1 MIKYFFKKHNQ
12 LFIYLMLIFIALS
25 PCFIMFNKGYIWC
38 HDNAFHYAQIQD
50 LYDSIKS
57 GSLSYYLNYET
68 ANYLGLGVRLMYG
81 SFSHLITALI
91 GILLANFGLS
101 LTASMKLVIMLSM
114 ILSAISSYKLL
125 YKACGSTISSILGAT
140 FFVLF
145 PYRFCLIYVRNAY
158 AETLALSLVP
168 LVFLGVYEILNDYS
182 SSNKPYIITIIA
194 MTLLILTH
202 NITAFYTAIFVLIYA
217 SLSFKKLSSHL
228 TDKKL
233 YLNVIISVLLIL
245 SMSSWFLFP
254 LLESKKAG
262 IYRVFDSDAMRTSLD
277 SIISSTKSAYAY
289 FESGL
294 NFKYLNNLILFLAIA
309 IILGALA
316 FFFNLYYKKR
326 KLRYLTFMIAFL
338 IAFIAIIITSFFFEI
353 DYIIYTS
360 LIFLPIFYFFP
371 FKYKKTSFKY
381 NELIS
386 FSCLSIIAVILIF
399 VGYVWKILP
408 QIFYNIQFSW
418 RLFGFLGF
426 FLGMSIGHLCSLV
439 EIKFNFICKL
449 AAAILIGALFSVIK
463 PLSINE
469 YYYSEDSKWSEENS
483 IKKEDTFYMY
493 SAGWQLEYFT
503 IDFFNSSPK
512 SSFWWE
518 IYYNLSDAKNGE
530 AIMHPGLISGS
541 ASFANYSYS
550 NGVISFDLKTEK
562 ESVIEL
568 ARVYYK
574 GYKVYL
580 KDNEGVVHE
589 LEAFNNESYV
599 AFKTDLSGEVLVY
612 YKKTPAINAGIC
624 LSFIGLICFLAYA
637 LKKYNIDTR
646 WD

>member
-1 MIKYFFKKHNQ
+1 
-12 LFIYLMLIFIALS
+12 
-25 PCFIMFNKGYIWC
+25 
-38 HDNAFHYAQIQD
+38 
-50 LYDSIKS
+50 
-57 GSLSYYLNYET
+57 
-68 ANYLGLGVRLMYG
+68 
-81 SFSHLITALI
+81 
-91 GILLANFGLS
+91 
-101 LTASMKLVIMLSM
+101 
-114 ILSAISSYKLL
+114 
-125 YKACGSTISSILGAT
+125 
-140 FFVLF
+140 
-145 PYRFCLIYVRNAY
+145 
-158 AETLALSLVP
+158 
-168 LVFLGVYEILNDYS
+168 
-182 SSNKPYIITIIA
+182 
-194 MTLLILTH
+194 
-202 NITAFYTAIFVLIYA
+202 
-217 SLSFKKLSSHL
+217 
-228 TDKKL
+228 
-233 YLNVIISVLLIL
+233 
-245 SMSSWFLFP
+245 
-254 LLESKKAG
+254 
-262 IYRVFDSDAMRTSLD
+262 
-277 SIISSTKSAYAY
+277 
-289 FESGL
+289 
-294 NFKYLNNLILFLAIA
+294 
-309 IILGALA
+309 
-316 FFFNLYYKKR
+316 
-326 KLRYLTFMIAFL
+326 
-338 IAFIAIIITSFFFEI
+338 
-353 DYIIYTS
+353 
-360 LIFLPIFYFFP
+360 
-371 FKYKKTSFKY
+371 
-381 NELIS
+381 
-386 FSCLSIIAVILIF
+386 
-399 VGYVWKILP
+399 
-408 QIFYNIQFSW
+408 
-418 RLFGFLGF
+418 
-426 FLGMSIGHLCSLV
+426 MSIGHLCSLV